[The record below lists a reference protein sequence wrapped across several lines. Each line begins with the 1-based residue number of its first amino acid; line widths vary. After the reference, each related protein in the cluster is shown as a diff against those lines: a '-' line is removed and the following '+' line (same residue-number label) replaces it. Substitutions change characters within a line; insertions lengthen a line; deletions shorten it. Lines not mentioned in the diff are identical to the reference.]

1 MHVTTTKAKR
11 VVTGLQAKQSQ
22 KDGRKEKKDRDG
34 QVERSRAETVGVDI
48 QLGV

>member
-22 KDGRKEKKDRDG
+22 KDGRKKKDRDG